1 MNSDDKKKKKK
12 PTPYA
17 LILVVLAVLFNIAA
31 DADALS
37 IGIFAVF
44 AVIFAVVTAA
54 VIIAKKLLGAKSG
67 ERSTTSPGKAAAPQR
82 EAALHFDSSKERSE
96 GKYAAYDHDTAHRL
110 EQLDSFLKNGIIDK
124 KEYRL
129 LKERYLR
136 GGKEAN

>member
-1 MNSDDKKKKKK
+1 MMSSDDNKKKK

-17 LILVVLAVLFNIAA
+17 LILAVLVVLFNVAA

-37 IGIFAVF
+37 IGIFA
-44 AVIFAVVTAA
+44 IFAAILAVGTAA

-67 ERSTTSPGKAAAPQR
+67 ERSTAASGKTAAPQR
-82 EAALHFDSSKERSE
+82 EAALHFDFSKERSE
-96 GKYAAYDHDTAHRL
+96 GKYASYDHDTAHRL

-129 LKERYLR
+129 LKERYLQ
-136 GGKEAN
+136 GK

>member
-1 MNSDDKKKKKK
+1 MNSDDNKKNKK

-17 LILVVLAVLFNIAA
+17 LILVVLAILFNVVA
-31 DADALS
+31 DADSLS
-37 IGIFAVF
+37 NGAFF
-44 AVIFAVVTAA
+44 VIVAILAVVTAA

-67 ERSTTSPGKAAAPQR
+67 ERSTTAAGKAAAPQR

-129 LKERYLR
+129 LKERYLKSV
-136 GGKEAN
+136 KEDS

>member
-1 MNSDDKKKKKK
+1 MMSSDDNKKKKK

-17 LILVVLAVLFNIAA
+17 LILVVLAVLFNVAA

-37 IGIFAVF
+37 IGIFSIF
-44 AVIFAVVTAA
+44 AAIFAVGTAV

-67 ERSTTSPGKAAAPQR
+67 ERSTAAPGKTAAPQR
-82 EAALHFDSSKERSE
+82 EAALHFDFSKERSE
-96 GKYAAYDHDTAHRL
+96 GKYASYDHDTAHRL

-129 LKERYLR
+129 LKERYLQ
-136 GGKEAN
+136 GK

>member
-1 MNSDDKKKKKK
+1 MSSDDNKKKKK

-17 LILVVLAVLFNIAA
+17 LILVVLAVLFNVAA

-37 IGIFAVF
+37 IGIFSIF
-44 AVIFAVVTAA
+44 AAIFAVGTAV

-67 ERSTTSPGKAAAPQR
+67 ERSTAAPGKTAAPQR
-82 EAALHFDSSKERSE
+82 EAALHFDFSKERSE
-96 GKYAAYDHDTAHRL
+96 GKYASYDHDTAHRL

-129 LKERYLR
+129 LKERYLQ
-136 GGKEAN
+136 GK

>member
-1 MNSDDKKKKKK
+1 MNSDEKKNKK

-17 LILVVLAVLFNIAA
+17 LILIVLVVLFNLAVGGDVLSNVISIINIVILAA
-31 DADALS
+31 
-37 IGIFAVF
+37 V
-44 AVIFAVVTAA
+44 AVVVAAA
-54 VIIAKKLLGAKSG
+54 VVMAKKSLGAKTG
-67 ERSTTSPGKAAAPQR
+67 EKTAPSAGKATAVPQR
-82 EAALHFDSSKERSE
+82 EAALHFDFSKERSE

-136 GGKEAN
+136 GK

>member
-1 MNSDDKKKKKK
+1 MMSSDENKKNKK

-17 LILVVLAVLFNIAA
+17 LILIALAVLFNIAA

-37 IGIFAVF
+37 NGAFF
-44 AVIFAVVTAA
+44 VIVAILAVVTAA

-67 ERSTTSPGKAAAPQR
+67 ERSTAATGKGAVPQR
-82 EAALHFDSSKERSE
+82 EAALHFDLSKERSE

-136 GGKEAN
+136 GK